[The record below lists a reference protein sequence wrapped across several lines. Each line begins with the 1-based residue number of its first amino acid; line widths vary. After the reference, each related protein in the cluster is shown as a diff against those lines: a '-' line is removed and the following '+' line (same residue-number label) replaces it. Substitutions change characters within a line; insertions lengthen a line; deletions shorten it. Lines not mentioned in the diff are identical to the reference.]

1 MKLHNLSRFHNLNL
15 FLADLQCG
23 FLERL
28 VYKNKNQHCRCSYF
42 QHLMKGIAQRNARN
56 RKKQKN
62 PYILGTKLLVRKRD
76 ELVCNFIND
85 AAKKGSDSKL
95 LNAPK
100 DPNIPHIDADI
111 EDPQLY
117 IFYGF

>member
-1 MKLHNLSRFHNLNL
+1 MICE
-15 FLADLQCG
+15 CG
-23 FLERL
+23 ILERL

-76 ELVCNFIND
+76 ELVWFFGYKFFLVLVLFFSLQIYFP
-85 AAKKGSDSKL
+85 KK
-95 LNAPK
+95 A
-100 DPNIPHIDADI
+100 II
-111 EDPQLY
+111 
-117 IFYGF
+117 